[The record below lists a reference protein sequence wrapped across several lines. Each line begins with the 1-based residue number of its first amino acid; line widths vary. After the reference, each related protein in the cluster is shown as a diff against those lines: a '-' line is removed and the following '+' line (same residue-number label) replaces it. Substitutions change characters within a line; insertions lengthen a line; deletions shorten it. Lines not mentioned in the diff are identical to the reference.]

1 MKIVPVATLTE
12 AISVLNLPGNGKYPS
27 CGAIS

>member
-1 MKIVPVATLTE
+1 VATLNE
-12 AISVLNLPGNGKYPS
+12 AISVLNLPDNGKYPS